1 MFVVWVRGIYI
12 ISITK
17 GAGRRSTRRHP
28 EISKNRQRQ
37 PELAYFY
44 SVKMLGASSYG
55 EQPSNAFTW
64 QHALISL
71 REISICVSLLL
82 AFYCKCQT

>member
-28 EISKNRQRQ
+28 EISKKKRSHVWERHL
-37 PELAYFY
+37 ELGG
-44 SVKMLGASSYG
+44 S
-55 EQPSNAFTW
+55 
-64 QHALISL
+64 ALKSAAWATRL
-71 REISICVSLLL
+71 TTVTNVPRDHDGL
-82 AFYCKCQT
+82 Q

>member
-28 EISKNRQRQ
+28 EISKKKLRRNMN
-37 PELAYFY
+37 PENDI
-44 SVKMLGASSYG
+44 G
-55 EQPSNAFTW
+55 ECGFWGDKVHMCPKINM
-64 QHALISL
+64 AL
-71 REISICVSLLL
+71 
-82 AFYCKCQT
+82 